1 MNHASSNAKLAGK
14 TTMSQA
20 NVGAAR
26 LAFVRLKLQVFK
38 ACLKPQDERI
48 ASVLTEL
55 ALIQR
60 ARGASAEAQKH
71 WTEARAIRAASGAKA
86 PGFSLGMQHL
96 IDGVR
101 RFQTEILPGEKQL
114 FEELSHGQHPEV
126 LFITCSDSRIETSHL
141 TQVMPGELFILRN
154 VGHIVPPHGT
164 EAGGE
169 EASIEFAVNAINVK
183 DIIICGHS
191 HCGAMKGLLHP
202 ESLAN
207 LPAVKSFLTNAQ
219 ETLDAVA
226 NLPPGLSEDERLER
240 TVEANVLVQMNHL
253 KKLPSVAQAIS
264 EGKVNVHG
272 WVYEIESGVVR
283 YFDADSNS
291 WQSV

>member
-1 MNHASSNAKLAGK
+1 
-14 TTMSQA
+14 MSQA

-26 LAFVRLKLQVFK
+26 LAFVRLKLQFFRTF
-38 ACLKPQDERI
+38 LKPQNERI
-48 ASVLTEL
+48 ASALTEL

-60 ARGASAEAQKH
+60 ARGAGAEAQKH
-71 WTEARAIRAASGAKA
+71 WTEACALRAASGVKA
-86 PGFSLGMQHL
+86 PPGSLGMQHV
-96 IDGVR
+96 IEGVR

-154 VGHIVPPHGT
+154 AGNIVPPHGT

-169 EASIEFAVNAINVK
+169 EASIEFAVNAVNVK

-202 ESLAN
+202 ESLTKLPAVKCFLTHARETLDNVAN
-207 LPAVKSFLTNAQ
+207 LPA
-219 ETLDAVA
+219 D
-226 NLPPGLSEDERLER
+226 LSEDERLER
-240 TVEANVLVQMNHL
+240 TVEANVRVQLKHL
-253 KKLPSVAQAIS
+253 KSLPAVAQAIS

-272 WVYEIESGVVR
+272 WVYEIESGEVR
-283 YFDADSNS
+283 YFDTDANS
-291 WQSV
+291 WRPI